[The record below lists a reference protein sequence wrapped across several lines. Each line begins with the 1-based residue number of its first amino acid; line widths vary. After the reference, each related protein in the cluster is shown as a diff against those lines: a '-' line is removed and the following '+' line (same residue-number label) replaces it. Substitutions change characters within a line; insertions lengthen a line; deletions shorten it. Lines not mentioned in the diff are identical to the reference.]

1 MALTLSPNFSLIYL
15 SADGTAEL
23 SITASSSQPLAPNK
37 ISRITINGEFPDG
50 TSIKIFSGNTS
61 NLIDALFVAGND
73 MNSGQGARIPIGPA
87 TYGLTKV
94 SIPDIVFNEDLKNG
108 LVVQMQVD
116 MVTGEKIQS
125 QPLSIYPAI
134 RDDNANFAAWLLDL
148 MQDYDMS
155 QDDIDDYLLAD
166 YFYGDVV
173 YNPNGEQTFIGGDFP
188 VWVEEWQNETGN
200 TGTPNAYTVINTITG
215 ETLGCTT
222 QNSIT
227 YNPAATVDDGTCDP
241 TCNGSEQEC
250 PTLYYL
256 ADNFGTDFMDAEQLN
271 CLTACGYVDDT
282 GTPTSSFPFDEEAVA
297 DDFFDNVIGD
307 DLGLDCLPENW
318 TNVLN
323 DWWDNAEGD
332 YQEFFEGEGLNSNTA
347 LDVII
352 SFIAQNPQQYPS
364 CVQNVST
371 PEDPDNV
378 LGCTDQAAFNYNSNA
393 TVDDGS
399 CYYPITDDGEPF
411 VPSDEIVTALGLTND
426 EYTQL
431 IDDTIALVQQL
442 QTELEN
448 CPEDQT
454 QEIQDLQ
461 QQLDDANEQL
471 EDLASTEGI
480 LTAVENTINLID
492 SASGCDS
499 TNQVVIDSFE
509 ALSESGA
516 GASTIIALQT
526 LCSANDGITQA
537 DLDDLI
543 ADLDYVYGEV
553 GALYEAA
560 GLDPMNILDY
570 SEGNYEGELNYL
582 NIPTGTNQG
591 NLNIILDALNNS
603 ITNLVGEGGTTEALE
618 QALAALQSIG
628 DNLGTGVTVT
638 ADNIA
643 DSEVTSNFA
652 IDLLQQSLAE
662 LEDLDS
668 TQTEQLEGVLANLLA
683 SLQAGGVAT
692 PINATY
698 PNIFTGETVDSG
710 IELDTLGYSQEVYNL
725 VQALVAN
732 QQDPTLTATQDDVDD
747 AYDNGFADGVNSV
760 DITTDN
766 QDVADAAYEA
776 GYADGVAS
784 VNPEDGIGQLD
795 VDAAYADGFAA
806 GVASVV
812 PEDGVNQGDVDDA
825 YNLGYSDGYD
835 AGFAAGEASVD
846 ITSNDQAVYD
856 GAFADGVA
864 SVDITSDNQAAFD
877 EGVASVDITTDNQA
891 AIDAAT
897 AVGTDL
903 YNTIYQAGV
912 DSVTPEDG
920 IGQADVDQ
928 AFQDGVDSLAG
939 TIENLEQQ
947 IQDLLNASG
956 ANTQEAY
963 QILEA
968 QLEQTQ
974 NELEQAQANNQAW
987 EDFLSDLDVGMSRLE
1002 KFLRD
1007 SYGYDVNA
1015 PVPRATLTI
1024 PENMSSVNP
1033 NFLNEPITDAEGN
1046 PDYTSIYVG
1055 DGTTGNST
1063 AYATYL
1069 DTVGFAGN
1077 ADKKERLRG
1086 FLNMVGRAKK
1096 VKQGFMNFAG
1106 KKPFLRADGDNNEE
1120 DQPTVELTSGAK
1132 TGLYLIG
1139 GALAAFGI
1147 YKLVNKK

>member
-1 MALTLSPNFSLIYL
+1 M
-15 SADGTAEL
+15 
-23 SITASSSQPLAPNK
+23 K
-37 ISRITINGEFPDG
+37 
-50 TSIKIFSGNTS
+50 
-61 NLIDALFVAGND
+61 
-73 MNSGQGARIPIGPA
+73 
-87 TYGLTKV
+87 
-94 SIPDIVFNEDLKNG
+94 
-108 LVVQMQVD
+108 
-116 MVTGEKIQS
+116 
-125 QPLSIYPAI
+125 
-134 RDDNANFAAWLLDL
+134 
-148 MQDYDMS
+148 
-155 QDDIDDYLLAD
+155 
-166 YFYGDVV
+166 
-173 YNPNGEQTFIGGDFP
+173 
-188 VWVEEWQNETGN
+188 TGN

-256 ADNFGTDFMDAEQLN
+256 ADNFGTEFMDAEQLN

-282 GTPTSSFPFDEEAVA
+282 GTPTSSSPFDEESVA
-297 DDFFDNVIGD
+297 DEFFDIAIGD
-307 DLGLDCLPENW
+307 DLGLDCLPVNW
-318 TNVLN
+318 VSVLSE
-323 DWWDNAEGD
+323 WWDNNESNYEEQYA
-332 YQEFFEGEGLNSNTA
+332 GEGLNASTS

-352 SFIAQNPQQYPS
+352 SFIVQNPQQYPS
-364 CVQNVST
+364 CVQDVST

-399 CYYPITDDGEPF
+399 CYYPITDEGEPF

-442 QTELEN
+442 QNQLEN

-454 QEIQDLQ
+454 QEIQDLETQ
-461 QQLDDANEQL
+461 LDEANSQLDDL
-471 EDLASTEGI
+471 VSTEGI
-480 LTAVENTINLID
+480 LNAVENTINLID

-499 TNQVVIDSFE
+499 TSQGVIDSFE

-543 ADLDYVYGEV
+543 DDLDYVYGEV

-560 GLDPMNILDY
+560 GLDSSNLLDY
-570 SEGNYEGELNYL
+570 TDGNYEGALNYL
-582 NIPTGTNQG
+582 NIPAGTNQG

-618 QALAALQSIG
+618 DALAALQNIG
-628 DNLGTGVTVT
+628 DNLGTGMTVT
-638 ADNIA
+638 ADNIN
-643 DSEVTSNFA
+643 DSQLTSNYA
-652 IDLLQQSLAE
+652 IDLLQLSLSD
-662 LEDLDS
+662 LEELDS
-668 TQTEQLEGVLANLLA
+668 TQSEQLEGVLANLLA
-683 SLQAGGVAT
+683 SLQAGGIAT
-692 PINATY
+692 PINVTF
-698 PNIFTGETVDSG
+698 PNIYTGEIIDSG
-710 IELDTLGYSQEVYNL
+710 LELDTLGYSQEVYEL
-725 VQALVAN
+725 VQTLVGN
-732 QQDPTLTATQDDVDD
+732 QQDPTLTATQGEVDA
-747 AYDNGFADGVNSV
+747 AYDNGFSDGVNSV

-766 QDVADAAYEA
+766 QALEDAAYAA
-776 GYADGVAS
+776 GYSDGAAS
-784 VNPEDGIGQLD
+784 VTPEDGIGQSD
-795 VDAAYADGFAA
+795 VDAAYDNGFLDGA
-806 GVASVV
+806 ASVT
-812 PEDGVNQGDVDDA
+812 PEDGVNQADVDAA
-825 YNLGYSDGYD
+825 YEEGYAAGYE
-835 AGFAAGEASVD
+835 AGFTAGE
-846 ITSNDQAVYD
+846 
-856 GAFADGVA
+856 A
-864 SVDITSDNQAAFD
+864 SVDITSDNQAVYDGAFA
-877 EGVASVDITTDNQA
+877 EGAASVDITTDNQA

-912 DSVTPEDG
+912 NSVTPEDG
-920 IGQADVDQ
+920 IGQADVDAAYADGIASVDITSDNQ
-928 AFQDGVDSLAG
+928 AAYDAGVDSLAG

-956 ANTQEAY
+956 ANTHQAY

-968 QLEQTQ
+968 QLEQTEQ
-974 NELEQAQANNQAW
+974 ELQQAEANNAAW
-987 EDFLSDLDVGMSRLE
+987 EDFLSNLDVGMSRLE
-1002 KFLRD
+1002 KFLTD

-1015 PVPRATLTI
+1015 AVPRATLSI
-1024 PENMSSVNP
+1024 PQNMSEVNP
-1033 NFLNEPITDAEGN
+1033 NFLNQPLSD
-1046 PDYTSIYVG
+1046 TSIYVG
-1055 DGTTGNST
+1055 DGTTGNSS
-1063 AYATYL
+1063 AYQTYL

-1077 ADKKERLRG
+1077 AGKKERLRG

-1106 KKPFLRADGDNNEE
+1106 KKPFLRADGDNTEE